1 MVDSHANIVSPGTVG
16 DDFEGYTINHRSAE
30 NICIC
35 WYISSH
41 SGSDRK
47 KYDMWRKQNIWFLLK
62 KKGFWITL
70 TTLRMFYFR

>member
-35 WYISSH
+35 WFISSH

-47 KYDMWRKQNIWFLLK
+47 KIWYVKEAKYLIFIK
-62 KKGFWITL
+62 KKGFL
-70 TTLRMFYFR
+70 NNFDNS

>member
-35 WYISSH
+35 WYISSQ

-47 KYDMWRKQNIWFLLK
+47 KNMIREGSKIFELNK
-62 KKGFWITL
+62 KKKVFE
-70 TTLRMFYFR
+70 